1 MLGVQGLLLVAGLVY
16 LILLLL
22 AFENLHFGVRVAD
35 AVSIEFDK
43 LRVQLLDVF
52 DLRLHGNQFVVG
64 GACARLVLI
73 QALLDG
79 LVQFLGLQ
87 QLLHDFLL
95 FRLGKRGEVL
105 PDHHNNGQQQNFQQ
119 FSPFEDGEVWED
131 LVEEVLFL
139 CVRDDEIDFYQQEHH
154 DDDDDP
160 LGAAPVFPL
169 QRAREYLQQND
180 EVDGARLQHF
190 LEHVDLGVEL
200 VVFVALLQEFVV
212 KVLSR

>member
-1 MLGVQGLLLVAGLVY
+1 MIYENPRADERAHAGANARVDSDASLEAGFICKRKEPGLTGWFGGKARGCSKSWLGGPGARQGSAALWC
-16 LILLLL
+16 
-22 AFENLHFGVRVAD
+22 
-35 AVSIEFDK
+35 
-43 LRVQLLDVF
+43 DVT
-52 DLRLHGNQFVVG
+52 D
-64 GACARLVLI
+64 
-73 QALLDG
+73 
-79 LVQFLGLQ
+79 
-87 QLLHDFLL
+87 
-95 FRLGKRGEVL
+95 
-105 PDHHNNGQQQNFQQ
+105 
-119 FSPFEDGEVWED
+119 SEVWED

-139 CVRDDEIDFYQQEHH
+139 CVRDDEIDFHQQEHH